1 MFILY
6 PLSFSVFT
14 PIITKQPSFCMEVEP
29 QKKKY
34 KLLFA
39 NDRSVEIDEDILPYF
54 LTLYNMIGDC
64 GGGDDDALFCSTG
77 IPMTVESVTPEIMEA
92 LMAFYKS
99 VNTYGPKEVG
109 IYWPL
114 SLIGTPFAMDS
125 EGNMNDSDALY
136 QLMDAASY
144 LDLNA
149 FLVYMVEHLDKLV
162 RALPLEELK
171 ARYEALQNPL
181 KRKRENTKEVV
192 LPLPYRL
199 QYRYELYVR
208 DVLQSMIPGDLVPG
222 PDERIIKY
230 VNPVVYA
237 PFITLVLNESG
248 RPNAIDVNGRV
259 TDLDARTSLRTD
271 DIERLTQNSLIN
283 EVSAGDTFFCVL
295 SEDGELSFYGEITLV
310 ARLSMDPR
318 SGKAQPLFNKPPAL
332 VGVTVLGVWSGENM
346 IMALSREGLHYW
358 GRDKTLRRPD
368 YVTGMMAEINPHDVL
383 QVAMGKHHVLILTKN
398 GLRVWGYLYVASI
411 FSLPNFKPLKPVNV
425 MHIFNEKTKKEEK
438 IEKVFASDMYSVVLA
453 KSGIFYYPRSTD
465 NVDITWH
472 PINEIPQILVS
483 SIFIALNRRHLSFI
497 IGDKEWL
504 VILPG
509 VSDEKKLTTHTV
521 KSLSRLQK
529 DILVISYTACDKFT
543 LIGTPHALYLSLY
556 DSSLTPYKLN
566 VEFGDNQE
574 QLLIENEEEEEE
586 EEEDESASQRRR
598 IDLTCDRCS
607 AKALFM
613 HTKQE
618 KLFCSTYCFRKQY
631 YQ

>member
-1 MFILY
+1 
-6 PLSFSVFT
+6 
-14 PIITKQPSFCMEVEP
+14 MEVEP

-77 IPMTVESVTPEIMEA
+77 IPMTVKSVTPEIMEA
-92 LMAFYKS
+92 LIAFYKS

-114 SLIGTPFAMDS
+114 SLIGTLFAMDS

-136 QLMDAASY
+136 QLMDAANY
-144 LDLNA
+144 LDLNT

-162 RALPLEELK
+162 RALPLQELK

-181 KRKRENTKEVV
+181 KRKREVVVV

-208 DVLQSMIPGDLVPG
+208 DILQSMIPGDLVPG
-222 PDERIIKY
+222 PDERIVKY

-237 PFITLVLNESG
+237 PYITLVLNESG
-248 RPNAIDVNGRV
+248 RLNAIDVNGRV
-259 TDLDARTSLRTD
+259 TDPDVGTSLRTGD
-271 DIERLTQNSLIN
+271 TQNSLVN
-283 EVSAGDTFFCVL
+283 EVSAGDIFFCVL

-310 ARLSMDPR
+310 ARLSMDTR
-318 SGKAQPLFNKPPAL
+318 SGKAQPLAEKPPSL
-332 VGVTVLGVWSGENM
+332 VGVTVLAVWSGENM

-368 YVTGMMAEINPHDVL
+368 YVTGMVAGINPHDVL

-411 FSLPNFKPLKPVNV
+411 FSLPNFKPLKPENV

-483 SIFIALNRRHLSFI
+483 SIPIALNRRHLSFI
-497 IGDKEWL
+497 IDDKEWL
-504 VILPG
+504 VILPS
-509 VSDEKKLTTHTV
+509 VSEEKKLPTHTV

-529 DILVISYTACDKFT
+529 DVLVISYTACDKFT

-556 DSSLTPYKLN
+556 DPSLAPYKLN
-566 VEFGDNQE
+566 VEFGDSQE
-574 QLLIENEEEEEE
+574 QLLIESDE

-598 IDLTCDRCS
+598 IDLRCDRCS

-618 KLFCSTYCFRKQY
+618 KLFCSTYCFRKQHC
-631 YQ
+631 Q